1 MKPMPTFSQ
10 RLEST
15 FALMARPLTPEDGE
29 PEPSVAQA
37 ESRLGLRLP
46 AVLRAY
52 YRLAGRYDRFNRAHN
67 RLRRPGEWS
76 VDSGKLVFL
85 EENQCVVVWGVEVST
100 SPEEDPPVYQ
110 GTIIRGRPT
119 EWHREHESCSEF
131 LLVILH
137 LQAVYEGYAF
147 LGGSEITPAALERFL
162 TGWTPVGR
170 IKELRALCREGG
182 AACVLEDE
190 GTSQLYVGGRTERAF
205 QAIEAELEA
214 VGVGLDHY

>member
-15 FALMARPLTPEDGE
+15 FATLARPLTPEDGE

-46 AVLRAY
+46 AVQRAY

-76 VDSGKLVFL
+76 VDGGKLVFL
-85 EENQCVVVWGVEVST
+85 EENQWVVFWGVGVSK
-100 SPEEDPPVYQ
+100 SPDDDPPVYQ

-119 EWHREHESCSEF
+119 EWDREHERCSEF
-131 LLVILH
+131 LLVMLH
-137 LQAVYEGYAF
+137 LQAVFGGHEF
-147 LGGSEITPAALERFL
+147 LGGSEISPAALEKFL

-170 IKELRALCREGG
+170 VKELRAFCREGG
-182 AACVLEDE
+182 AACVLE
-190 GTSQLYVGGRTERAF
+190 GVGSSQLYVGGRTERDF
-205 QAIEAELEA
+205 EVIEAELEA
-214 VGVGLDHY
+214 VGVGLDHH